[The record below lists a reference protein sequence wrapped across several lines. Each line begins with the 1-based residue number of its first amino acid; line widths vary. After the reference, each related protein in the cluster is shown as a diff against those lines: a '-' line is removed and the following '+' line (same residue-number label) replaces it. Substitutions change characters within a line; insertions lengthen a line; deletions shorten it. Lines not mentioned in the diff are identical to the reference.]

1 MLTCMHMR
9 ARTFLHIPLSCM
21 YPAAVLVRKVFSK
34 ISVEALCQSTIAKV
48 SIMAGS
54 SNTGTSSG
62 TMWSMDQV
70 HDTYSGYDS
79 SKEFDFGGMDEAQG
93 VVTYYE
99 CEVERFN
106 KEASRRMYMLK
117 KAREARDRTKAQGRM
132 GTPYPAGNCAG
143 SVCGG

>member
-1 MLTCMHMR
+1 MLACMHMR
-9 ARTFLHIPLSCM
+9 ACTFLHIPLSCM
-21 YPAAVLVRKVFSK
+21 YPAAVLVRKVISK
-34 ISVEALCQSTIAKV
+34 ISVEALCQGTNAKA

-62 TMWSMDQV
+62 TMWSIEQV
-70 HDTYSGYDS
+70 EATYSECDS
-79 SKEFDFGGMDEAQG
+79 SEEFNFGGMDEAQG

-99 CEVERFN
+99 REVERFS
-106 KEASRRMYMLK
+106 KEASRRVYMLK